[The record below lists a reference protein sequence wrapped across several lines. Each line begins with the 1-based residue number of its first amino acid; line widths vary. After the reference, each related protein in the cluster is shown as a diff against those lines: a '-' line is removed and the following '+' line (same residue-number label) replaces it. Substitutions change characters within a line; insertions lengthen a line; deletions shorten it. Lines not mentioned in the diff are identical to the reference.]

1 MDLEKDFRPFLAFG
15 IVSFI
20 CMLIVTLG
28 GINVSG
34 VWMDAM
40 YPIFF
45 LFAVAGFSISW
56 IRWNDQIKND
66 KKLGEAG
73 NHE

>member
-1 MDLEKDFRPFLAFG
+1 MDLEKDYLPFLIMG
-15 IVSFI
+15 LVSLI
-20 CMLIVTLG
+20 CMLIVNLG

-45 LFAVAGFSISW
+45 LLAVSGFSISW
-56 IRWNDQIKND
+56 IRWKSLDEKS
-66 KKLGEAG
+66 
-73 NHE
+73 